1 MFRFLEL
8 QKSGPTTT
16 HIRFMVRLR
25 SSPSKDPFW
34 ITRVLHRDL
43 EDAIRRGI
51 LDSVG
56 FEGGKLNLW
65 DFKGAPS
72 LTDFHHESC
81 ELDFLL
87 AWLPARRAILTP
99 NPVAPGSVEEFLRSV
114 LKDLHVDVVKWE
126 CQVVTPIRED
136 RVELSI
142 KGGA

>member
-1 MFRFLEL
+1 MFRFLKMQRL
-8 QKSGPTTT
+8 GPDMP

-25 SSPSKDPFW
+25 SSPPKDPNW
-34 ITRVLHRDL
+34 ITRVPYDDL
-43 EDAIRRGI
+43 EDALSSVFDI
-51 LDSVG
+51 LG
-56 FEGGKLNLW
+56 FEGEFDAWG
-65 DFKGAPS
+65 FSGACY
-72 LTDFHHESC
+72 LTDFHHSSR
-81 ELDFLL
+81 ELDLVL
-87 AWLPARRAILTP
+87 AWVPSRGAIPTP